1 MSEKP
6 EFRQFIDGEWVGAIG
21 GGSWELI
28 NPATEAVVD
37 LLPFGDG
44 VDAAAAVDAAARA
57 FPVWSTTTPYERAA
71 ILERTAA
78 LIKQRAAEF
87 SAITTEESGKPL
99 EQSKGEWLSAPNYFL
114 WAAEEAKRIYG
125 RLIPSRVGT
134 RRIDVTYRPVGV
146 VGLITAW
153 NFPVYNQ
160 TRAISSALAA
170 GCTIVSRPSEYTPR
184 SAMLIMSCLQ
194 EAGLPAGVA
203 NLVNGEPH
211 PIGQVFLDDPRCR
224 KVSFTGSTRVGKL
237 LMDGASRTV
246 TRLALEMGGNAPVIV
261 FPDAGD
267 MAGVAAEGVTA
278 KVRNAGQVCVAPQRF
293 YVHGQVADEFASVAV
308 ATADRQVV
316 GDGADP
322 TTTVGPL
329 INANQRDRVERI
341 VQETVDQGGQV
352 RTGGSRLNR
361 RGYFYQPT
369 VVTDVKPGTPLHE
382 EEVFGP
388 VMPVIEF
395 TSIDEVIEMAN
406 STEYG
411 LAAYVHTSDLNT
423 ALRVSEQL
431 DYGMVGI
438 NDWYVAMPEAPF
450 GGMKQSGLGRESGPE
465 GVYEYLEPKTRHFG
479 GVS

>member
-1 MSEKP
+1 M
-6 EFRQFIDGEWVGAIG
+6 EFRQFIDGEWTGASN
-21 GGSWELI
+21 GGSWELV
-28 NPATEAVVD
+28 NPATEEIID
-37 LLPFGDG
+37 LIPFGDE
-44 VDAAAAVDAAARA
+44 VDAVAAMDAAARA
-57 FPVWSTTTPYERAA
+57 FPAWSDTTPYQRAA
-71 ILERTAA
+71 ILEKTAA
-78 LIKQRAAEF
+78 LIKSRASEF
-87 SAITTEESGKPL
+87 AGITTAESGKPL
-99 EQSKGEWLSAPNYFL
+99 DQAKGEWLSVPNYFL

-125 RLIPSRVGT
+125 RVIPSRLAS

-160 TRAISSALAA
+160 ARALSSALAA
-170 GCTIVSRPSEYTPR
+170 GCTMVSRPSEYTPR
-184 SAMLIMSCLQ
+184 SAMLIMSCLE

-211 PIGQVFLDDPRCR
+211 PIGQVFLNDPRCR

-261 FPDAGD
+261 FPDANDLGK
-267 MAGVAAEGVTA
+267 VASEGVMA

-293 YVHGQVADEFASVAV
+293 YVHGEISAEFADAAV
-308 ATADRQVV
+308 TTAESQVV
-316 GDGADP
+316 GDGSDP
-322 TTTVGPL
+322 STTVGPL
-329 INANQRDRVERI
+329 INATQRDRVERI

-352 RTGGSRLNR
+352 RTGGQRPDG

-388 VMPVIEF
+388 VMPMIEF
-395 TSIDEVIEMAN
+395 SSIDEVIEMAN
-406 STEYG
+406 SSEYG
-411 LAAYVHTSDLNT
+411 LAAYIHTSNLNT

-438 NDWYVAMPEAPF
+438 NEWSVALPEAPF

-465 GVYEYLEPKTRHFG
+465 GVHEYLEPKTRHFG
-479 GVS
+479 GVI